1 MQSVAASQD
10 LRVIERFSEIA
21 ERYDVLL
28 CDVWG
33 VIHNGRQS
41 FPEACAAL
49 MRFRENCGP
58 VVLISNSPRPSKD
71 VTHQLRALGVPDE
84 AWSGFVTSGDVTREA
99 LAERAPGPAWGVGPA
114 RDGPL
119 YEGTGIELC
128 ETPEEAAFVSC
139 TGPFDD
145 EKDTPED
152 YRERFQVCVDR
163 GLEMVCANP
172 DRMVQRGDK
181 LIYCAGAL
189 ADLYEE
195 MGGKVTM
202 AGKPFAPIY
211 LSALSGAAAL
221 LSRPLD
227 TGRVLAIGDGVPTDI
242 LGANIQGLPVLFVAG
257 GMNGDRFEGPDG
269 KLDPAN
275 VKDLLDRASTRAD
288 WAIKDLVW

>member
-1 MQSVAASQD
+1 MQPAATSQD

-21 ERYDVLL
+21 GAYDVVL

-33 VIHNGRQS
+33 VIHNGRDS
-41 FPEACAAL
+41 FPAACEAL
-49 MRFRENCGP
+49 IRFREKCGP

-99 LAERAPGPAWGVGPA
+99 LMARAPGPAWGVGPA

-128 ETPEEAAFVSC
+128 ETPQEAAFISC

-145 EKDTPED
+145 EKDTPDD
-152 YRERFQVCVDR
+152 YRDRFAVCLER
-163 GLEMVCANP
+163 GLEMICANP

-189 ADLYEE
+189 ADLYQE

-211 LSALSGAAAL
+211 ESALSGASAL
-221 LSRPLD
+221 LGRPLD
-227 TGRVLAIGDGVPTDI
+227 LGRVLAIGDGVPTDV

-257 GMNGDRFEGPDG
+257 GMNGDRFEAPDG
-269 KLDPAN
+269 TLEPER
-275 VKDLLDRASTRAD
+275 VRDLLDRASTRAE
-288 WAIKDLVW
+288 WVIKELAW